1 MILPCKDILC
11 EHCFLD
17 LQEEAK
23 LACPK
28 CGKGIPKEFDGGM
41 TKGKMR
47 YCILTCKAFIINPFQ
62 TNGIFH
68 KATYN
73 KGRMVHFIY
82 LGATGYNFQK
92 QMYFFLRR

>member
-17 LQEEAK
+17 LQEQAK

-28 CGKGIPKEFDGGM
+28 CGKGIPKEFDGRM

-47 YCILTCKAFIINPFQ
+47 YCIPLLSTLFRAMEFSIKLHTIMVGWFIVYFEGLQAI
-62 TNGIFH
+62 IL
-68 KATYN
+68 K
-73 KGRMVHFIY
+73 K
-82 LGATGYNFQK
+82 K
-92 QMYFFLRR
+92 YFFL